1 MTRQNTRPK
10 GPKTSTAHKTSRHR
24 AGSANPRTANQ
35 HYTSH
40 GPFGLVRGTAHQ
52 VIERYEQ
59 LAKDA
64 QLAGDIVAAENC
76 LQHVEHYARL
86 LAAAKRAEEARRNE
100 QAQRTRERHKLAKET
115 AENNEPCEGEIA
127 SKPKAQ
133 GSDCGSTQIQKHSSQ
148 RDARMTRL
156 LEAAEAFGKAM

>member
-1 MTRQNTRPK
+1 MKQKHSSNKPTHRRAKTVNPQTGNTV
-10 GPKTSTAHKTSRHR
+10 
-24 AGSANPRTANQ
+24 
-35 HYTSH
+35 YTSH

-115 AENNEPCEGEIA
+115 AENIEPCEGEIG

-133 GSDCGSTQIQKHSSQ
+133 GSDCGSTQIQKHSNQ
-148 RDARMTRL
+148 QDARMTRL
-156 LEAAEAFGKAM
+156 LEAAEAFRKAM